1 MKGVSDYITKDG
13 VRVLKVHYS
22 ADEDKD
28 VSTPKGKEWMAKALL
43 GYPGG
48 MIGAKWR
55 REMEIDFNAQGGQLV
70 FQQMDEHRERI
81 LIPTM
86 DKIPDDWRLY
96 GGFDYAGRGTTAF
109 IVIAHD
115 RKNDDYYCIHEYYMK
130 NAGYVATCDH
140 IKDYK
145 LYDMFDWI
153 VADPSMW
160 AKTQERAG
168 VTELVS
174 MAQLF
179 SEQGVHFI
187 KGSRGGDTEFA
198 ELINEQMWGKMNAKK
213 GVHNNPRYR
222 IFANCTNH
230 WSEMSQW
237 RYSEWANATGQY
249 KNVKETMIDKNNHSI
264 DAAKYVFKMLSS
276 NWMAEKVDSFDANKH
291 IVN

>member
-1 MKGVSDYITKDG
+1 MKGFSDYMTKDG
-13 VRVLKVHYS
+13 VRVIRVHYS

-28 VSTPKGKEWMAKALL
+28 MDTPAGKQWLSKALR

-48 MIGAKWR
+48 MEGAKWR

-70 FQQMDEHRERI
+70 FPHMEKYRERI
-81 LIPTM
+81 YIAPFE
-86 DKIPDDWRLY
+86 IPDDWKLY

-109 IVIAHD
+109 VVVAHD
-115 RKNDDYYCIHEYYMK
+115 KKNDDYYLTHEFYK
-130 NAGYVATCDH
+130 RNSGYVATCEA
-140 IKDYK
+140 IKKHK
-145 LYDMFDWI
+145 LYDRLEWI
-153 VADPSMW
+153 VADPSVW

-168 VTELVS
+168 VTDLVS

-187 KGSRGGDTEFA
+187 KGTRGGDTEFA
-198 ELINEQMWGKMNAKK
+198 ELINEQMWGKLDNKK
-213 GVHNNPRYR
+213 GAHSNPRYR
-222 IFANCTNH
+222 IFQSCKSH

-237 RYSEWANATGQY
+237 RYAEWANVTGQH

-264 DAAKYVFKMLSS
+264 DAAKYVFKMLST
-276 NWMAEKVDSFDANKH
+276 NWMAEKVDSFDVSKH